1 MSGPDINRP
10 KFGDNSIGNFII
22 GVSTIGDIPSFDFW
36 TTIISQYANSPII
49 DQLIAN
55 FDSYVDQT
63 INLQSFFD
71 LMWNVDTAQG
81 YGLDVWG
88 RIVGVTR
95 TLQVQGDQSY
105 FDFEESGLSGNGFGQ
120 QPFYAGVPITS
131 NFELSDDAFRTLI
144 FAKALAN
151 ISDGSIKS
159 LNQLLINLFPARGNA
174 YVTDGLNMTMT
185 YTFAFQLTS
194 VELAIVSQSGVL
206 PKPTGVALTIVEV

>member
-1 MSGPDINRP
+1 VSGPDINRP
-10 KFGDNSIGNFII
+10 RPGSNAIGKFII
-22 GVSTIGDIPSFDFW
+22 GVSPIGDIPSFDFW
-36 TTIISQYANSPII
+36 ITIISQYANSPII
-49 DQLIAN
+49 TQLIAN

-71 LMWNVDTAQG
+71 LMWNVDTAIG

-95 TLQVQGDQSY
+95 TLEVGGTLTY

-120 QPFYAGVPITS
+120 QPFYDGAPINS
-131 NFELSDDAFRTLI
+131 NFQLSDNAFRTLI

-159 LNQLLINLFPARGNA
+159 LNQILINLFPARGNA
-174 YVTDGLNMTMT
+174 FVTDGLNMTMT
-185 YTFAFQLTS
+185 YTFKFQLTA

-206 PKPTGVALTIVEV
+206 PKPTGVSLTIVEA